1 MTQSMALWRRVK
13 GGSKIDFAEQSGV
26 WRVNLDRSSLQARTL
41 DKYLLIE
48 TLPAN
53 PRWRDVVQTAEFVLA
68 DVEDAVAGNAE
79 LAAQYAELRMA
90 AQRLRDLVREHILP
104 KPRGET
110 EPSDVQNA

>member
-1 MTQSMALWRRVK
+1 
-13 GGSKIDFAEQSGV
+13 
-26 WRVNLDRSSLQARTL
+26 
-41 DKYLLIE
+41 
-48 TLPAN
+48 
-53 PRWRDVVQTAEFVLA
+53 LA